1 VKDSERIRSYWE
13 ERAKSDPSA
22 QSTTL
27 DFYMREIEFRC
38 ISEIISTRKPSRVFD
53 VGCGDAHTTI
63 RLAQMFPYVTFTGG
77 DYAHAMLANA
87 RNNVGNQGVKNVEII
102 EYDVTKAVSDLHSFD
117 LVYTTRCLIN
127 LSDWESQ
134 RSSLTNIAGLLRAH
148 GAYLMIE
155 NFVDGHQ
162 EMNQVRRDFDL
173 PEIKIRDHNCFFE
186 ERALMSAL
194 TRDFD
199 LEAIRN
205 ISSTYYLVTRVIYSK
220 ICQRSGVAPDYFD
233 DHHRLAAQ
241 LPFCGNWGPVKM
253 LILTKK

>member
-1 VKDSERIRSYWE
+1 LKDAERIKSYWE

-27 DFYMREIEFRC
+27 DYYMRGIEFKC
-38 ISEIISTRKPSRVFD
+38 ISEIISARKPSRVFD

-63 RLAQMFPYVTFTGG
+63 RLAQMFPAIAFTAG

-87 RNNVGNQGVKNVEII
+87 RNNIRNQGAKNIEIVD
-102 EYDVTKAVSDLHSFD
+102 YDITTPASDLHSFN

-134 RSSLTNIAGLLRAH
+134 RSSLTNIAGLLSA
-148 GAYLMIE
+148 GGTYVMIE

-162 EMNQVRRDFDL
+162 EMNKVRRDFDL

-186 ERALMSAL
+186 ESAL
-194 TRDFD
+194 IPVLQREFD
-199 LEAIRN
+199 LEEIRN
-205 ISSTYYLVTRVIYSK
+205 ISSTYYLITRVIYSK
-220 ICQRSGVAPDYFD
+220 ICEQNGVAPDYFD

-241 LPFCGNWGPVKM
+241 LPLCGNWGPVKM
-253 LILTKK
+253 LVLAKK